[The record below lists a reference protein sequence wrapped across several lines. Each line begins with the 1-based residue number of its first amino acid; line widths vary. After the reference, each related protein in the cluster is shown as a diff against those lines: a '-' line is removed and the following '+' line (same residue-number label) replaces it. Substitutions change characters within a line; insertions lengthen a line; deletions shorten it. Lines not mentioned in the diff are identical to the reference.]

1 MPRFCQRGL
10 PAARTICVGCVGRI
24 FALTSEKVG
33 AVSLMQNTLFL
44 HMFFAPESDI
54 PKYNN
59 DLTRTERFSLKLKTT
74 AKRIE

>member
-1 MPRFCQRGL
+1 VWAVSGGYLLSQ
-10 PAARTICVGCVGRI
+10 V
-24 FALTSEKVG
+24 KNVG